1 MRAILQSLAEER
13 YNELAARC
21 ESERA
26 GPAEGRVCTPGTHQN
41 HPKTESYAFS
51 PIGMRMRGEEV
62 QTIAETLRL
71 DIFPN
76 RRGVWAVDLSVC

>member
-26 GPAEGRVCTPGTHQN
+26 GPAEGRVCTPGAHQS
-41 HPKTESYAFS
+41 HPKTEK
-51 PIGMRMRGEEV
+51 
-62 QTIAETLRL
+62 LR
-71 DIFPN
+71 F
-76 RRGVWAVDLSVC
+76 